1 MKAGRALALTVSHLA
16 ALGIGFAAGVYYL
29 PILIAPKAPTAGE
42 AKAVGAGAQYTAQ
55 FKKDL
60 KGSDL
65 FHWGEGLVAIGR
77 DRVSLAGRL
86 APGPD
91 YKLYFSPEFVD
102 TKEGFLRVKERSV
115 RVADIK
121 TFDNFIVG
129 LPPSFDV
136 TRFNTV
142 VVWCETFS
150 MFISAAKYR

>member
-1 MKAGRALALTVSHLA
+1 METVPSPQCKKSLPLRSRRNCAVYRAPA
-16 ALGIGFAAGVYYL
+16 AAG
-29 PILIAPKAPTAGE
+29 
-42 AKAVGAGAQYTAQ
+42 AKFTAQ

-60 KGSDL
+60 KGSDF
-65 FHWGEGLVAIGR
+65 FHWGEGTVSVSG
-77 DRVSLAGRL
+77 DRVALDGRL

-91 YKLYFSPEFVD
+91 YKLYFSPDFVY

-150 MFISAAKYR
+150 MFISAAQYRK